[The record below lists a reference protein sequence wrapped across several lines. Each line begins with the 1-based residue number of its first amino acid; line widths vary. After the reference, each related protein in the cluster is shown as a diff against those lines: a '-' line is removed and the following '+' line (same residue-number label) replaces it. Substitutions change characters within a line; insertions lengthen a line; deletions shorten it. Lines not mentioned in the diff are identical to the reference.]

1 MKRTSSY
8 NADGIRISKENH
20 DDDVIYRWEYDL
32 SGMAVIRARY
42 YIDGELTKI
51 LLFMYDEN
59 GSPFAM
65 SVKDA
70 NSGTVKTYYYEKNL
84 QGDIV
89 GIMNEAG
96 YKVVSYTYDAWG
108 NPYTPTYI
116 YHSGVSA
123 TDRANVELNPFRYRG
138 YYYDSETGY
147 YYLQTRYYS
156 PELGRFLNADGY
168 INANGDILGYNM
180 FAYCGNNPLMYI
192 DPSGTS
198 VTATF
203 TVMLGFAALAF
214 LAFTTCTMIA
224 MMSTQS
230 IAQQPTTYPDILD
243 KPIDQAQEKEE
254 EKEVEKVKDG
264 KLPSDNSQT
273 YYHITT
279 LENALNIYS
288 TGTMYGSSYEGGRVY
303 AWRMK
308 PDKYAVKNSG
318 AHQGVIISFK
328 TNASFEQD
336 SGIYDPRVTKYG
348 PVVSSRPG
356 PIYVWDVKI
365 VEGY

>member
-1 MKRTSSY
+1 
-8 NADGIRISKENH
+8 
-20 DDDVIYRWEYDL
+20 
-32 SGMAVIRARY
+32 
-42 YIDGELTKI
+42 
-51 LLFMYDEN
+51 MYDEN

-70 NSGTVKTYYYEKNL
+70 SSGTVKTYYYEKNL

-108 NPYTPTYI
+108 NPYTPTYV

-123 TDRANVELNPFRYRG
+123 ADRANVELNPFRYRG

-147 YYLQTRYYS
+147 YYLQTRYYN
-156 PELGRFLNADGY
+156 PEWGRFLNADGY

-214 LAFTTCTMIA
+214 LVFTTCTMIA

-230 IAQQPTTYPDILD
+230 IATTYPNTFDNPFERE
-243 KPIDQAQEKEE
+243 KPLERSKT
-254 EKEVEKVKDG
+254 KEKVTVRDSTKDVT
-264 KLPSDNSQT
+264 KNKDDSQSYNYWTAEIVNGLVVPIKPLT
-273 YYHITT
+273 YSEARVWVDCGNNLLCRDRASAIAIVKFYRS
-279 LENALNIYS
+279 AR
-288 TGTMYGSSYEGGRVY
+288 YE
-303 AWRMK
+303 
-308 PDKYAVKNSG
+308 P
-318 AHQGVIISFK
+318 AHQCK
-328 TNASFEQD
+328 
-336 SGIYDPRVTKYG
+336 
-348 PVVSSRPG
+348 
-356 PIYVWDVKI
+356 
-365 VEGY
+365 EGYLNHYHLSTAHQNHIWFYGE

>member
-1 MKRTSSY
+1 
-8 NADGIRISKENH
+8 
-20 DDDVIYRWEYDL
+20 
-32 SGMAVIRARY
+32 
-42 YIDGELTKI
+42 
-51 LLFMYDEN
+51 MYDEN

-96 YKVVSYTYDAWG
+96 YKVVNYTYDAWG
-108 NPYTPTYI
+108 NPYSPVYV

-123 TDRANVELNPFRYRG
+123 TDRDNVELNPFRYRG

-147 YYLQTRYYS
+147 YYLQTRYYN
-156 PELGRFLNADGY
+156 PEWGRFLNADGY

-180 FAYCGNNPLMYI
+180 FAYCGNNPVMGI

-214 LAFTTCTMIA
+214 LVFTTCTMIA

-230 IAQQPTTYPDILD
+230 IATTYPNTFDNPFERDDPFERD
-243 KPIDQAQEKEE
+243 KPLGRSRIK
-254 EKEVEKVKDG
+254 EKVTVRDSTKDVTKNKDDSQSYNYWAAEIVDNQVFPIKPLTYSEARAWVDCG
-264 KLPSDNSQT
+264 HNLLCRDHASAIAIVKFYPSARYD
-273 YYHITT
+273 HKHKD
-279 LENALNIYS
+279 
-288 TGTMYGSSYEGGRVY
+288 EGGY
-303 AWRMK
+303 LNH
-308 PDKYAVKNSG
+308 YHLSS
-318 AHQGVIISFK
+318 AHQNHIWF
-328 TNASFEQD
+328 
-336 SGIYDPRVTKYG
+336 YG
-348 PVVSSRPG
+348 
-356 PIYVWDVKI
+356 
-365 VEGY
+365 E